1 MKKVIFAIKLKIHIN
16 TKRYTIF
23 VSKDVAG
30 IIDGTHIKIDAP
42 SGIDEPAFVN
52 RHNQHSVNLTVV
64 CGPQLQFFY
73 ATAQSPG
80 SVHDARALRASS
92 LWRSW
97 EIRGWR
103 PFRKAVILG
112 DSAYPS
118 MNWLVTPTILQR
130 NIRPDLAIGMEE
142 YLRNHRATRFKVEN
156 SIGVLREQFPCL
168 NQMRVRS
175 PTNIANIILACVT
188 LHNIQN
194 VYRHGS
200 YQYDQILERIA
211 NRLENE
217 NENENNDDDSDED
230 DDFFQQN
237 AHQID
242 IRVNG
247 AQRQLEYINYFNNPF

>member
-1 MKKVIFAIKLKIHIN
+1 MN
-16 TKRYTIF
+16 TKCDTIF
-23 VSKDVAG
+23 VSKDIAG
-30 IIDGTHIKIDAP
+30 LIDGTHIKIDAP

-73 ATAQSPG
+73 ATARSPG
-80 SVHDARALRASS
+80 SVHDARALRVSS

-97 EIRGWR
+97 EFQGWR
-103 PFRKAVILG
+103 PFRNAVILG

-118 MNWLVTPTILQR
+118 MNWLITPTIIQR
-130 NIRPDLAIGMEE
+130 NIRPELAIGIEE
-142 YLRNHRATRFKVEN
+142 YLRSHRATRFKVEN

-168 NQMRVRS
+168 NQIRVRS
-175 PTNIANIILACVT
+175 PQNIANIILACVT

-211 NRLENE
+211 NRIE
-217 NENENNDDDSDED
+217 NENENNYDDNGED
-230 DDFFQQN
+230 DDFVQQN
-237 AHQID
+237 ANQID

-247 AQRQLEYINYFNNPF
+247 TQRQLDYINYFNNLF